1 MDLTI
6 GKQGE
11 KTPFVQTGTVLPKY
25 LIKKPNAKNLLRGQQ
40 MSTEQV
46 FKAKLKWPVSI
57 KANGSSSDGVT
68 LNLSTNGAY
77 IRCVKPLRLNE
88 VFDMTLQVPNSDDS
102 IEAEVEVVLSNI
114 YGPDDDISP
123 RGMII
128 RFLDLADEDRRIIA
142 KAIFKHLESDKEKI
156 DPKKLQTLQTL
167 TIDPNEIDSEAA

>member
-1 MDLTI
+1 
-6 GKQGE
+6 
-11 KTPFVQTGTVLPKY
+11 
-25 LIKKPNAKNLLRGQQ
+25 

-46 FKAKLKWPVSI
+46 VKVKLKWPVSI

-102 IEAEVEVVLSNI
+102 IEAEVEVVLSNM
-114 YGPDDDISP
+114 YGPDDEISP
-123 RGMII
+123 RGMIV
-128 RFLDLADEDRRIIA
+128 RFLDLADEDRRIIV
-142 KAIFKHLESDKEKI
+142 KAIFKHLESDKETV

-167 TIDPNEIDSEAA
+167 TIDPNEIGSKAA

>member
-1 MDLTI
+1 
-6 GKQGE
+6 
-11 KTPFVQTGTVLPKY
+11 
-25 LIKKPNAKNLLRGQQ
+25 

-102 IEAEVEVVLSNI
+102 IEVQVEVVLSNI

-123 RGMII
+123 RGMIV
-128 RFLDLADEDRRIIA
+128 RFLEISSEDRKIMA
-142 KAIFKHLESDKEKI
+142 KAILQQLQSDNEEI
-156 DPKKLQTLQTL
+156 DSKQLKALKTL
-167 TIDPNEIDSEAA
+167 TIDPKEIGPKPA

>member
-46 FKAKLKWPVSI
+46 VKAKLKWPVSI
-57 KANGSSSDGVT
+57 KANGNSSDGVT

-88 VFDMTLQVPNSDDS
+88 VFDMTLQVPNSGDS

-142 KAIFKHLESDKEKI
+142 KAIFKHLESDNEKV
-156 DPKKLQTLQTL
+156 DPKKLQTLQAL
-167 TIDPNEIDSEAA
+167 VIDQNESESEAA